1 MFIDDRCSKLG
12 EWLRLSKVFQKKED
26 ERALKS
32 VMPADCRKILE
43 SNRLCLVKHIIQGEQ
58 YEG

>member
-1 MFIDDRCSKLG
+1 MAEVVQSFSK
-12 EWLRLSKVFQKKED
+12 KKED

-32 VMPADCRKILE
+32 AMPADCRKILE
-43 SNRLCLVKHIIQGEQ
+43 SNRSCLVKHIIQGEQ

>member
-1 MFIDDRCSKLG
+1 MAEVVQSFSKN
-12 EWLRLSKVFQKKED
+12 KKED
-26 ERALKS
+26 EWALKS
-32 VMPADCRKILE
+32 AMPADCRKILE